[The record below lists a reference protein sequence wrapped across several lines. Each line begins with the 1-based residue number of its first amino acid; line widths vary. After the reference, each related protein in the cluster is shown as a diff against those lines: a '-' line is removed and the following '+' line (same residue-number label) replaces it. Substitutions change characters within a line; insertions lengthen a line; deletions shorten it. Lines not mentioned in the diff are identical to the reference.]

1 MHISVTELVLLGRL
15 IHQAGAGYMNK
26 ENMAFRTTKFLA
38 AAALL
43 TALAAAPYAGAT
55 SMQINFSGTAGSGYA
70 DLTLTPDP
78 LSSSNYQPTYDAAY
92 GESGTSAPLSPYD
105 PVGAQS
111 ITGASGSFN
120 GVAITGVMALDQG
133 AAPPGEILPNSFSW
147 IYTTTGPNS
156 YDNLFYANGSP
167 LVCPPTTAGGA
178 LGYPFS
184 GGFLDIYGVMLTLQ
198 NGDVVGLWSDG
209 VTAPGAFGPT
219 WQGGLTYGLDLFT
232 PSSQAGTYVLS
243 ESQFDGVSASVPEP
257 SPLWLLGAGVLGLLA
272 WRRSIE
278 ARKARR

>member
-1 MHISVTELVLLGRL
+1 MSL
-15 IHQAGAGYMNK
+15 MNRK
-26 ENMAFRTTKFLA
+26 TMPFGTTGFLA
-38 AAALL
+38 AGSLL
-43 TALAAAPYAGAT
+43 SVLAAAPYADAT
-55 SMQINFSGTAGSGYA
+55 TIQIAFSGTAGNGYA
-70 DLTLTPDP
+70 SLRLTPDP
-78 LSSSNYQPTYDAAY
+78 ISSPNYQPTYDAVD
-92 GESGTSAPLSPYD
+92 GQNGISAPLSPYD
-105 PVGAQS
+105 PAGAQS

-167 LVCPPTTAGGA
+167 LVCPPTVAGGGV
-178 LGYPFS
+178 GYPFS

-198 NGDVVGLWSDG
+198 NGDAVGLWSDG

-219 WQGGLTYGLDLFT
+219 WQGGLTYGLDVFT
-232 PSSQAGTYVLS
+232 PTSQAGQYLLS

-257 SPLWLLGAGVLGLLA
+257 SPLWLLGAGVLGLFA
-272 WRRSIE
+272 WRRSAE
-278 ARKARR
+278 ARKGHR